1 MSSYL
6 SPQFEYM
13 ITVGEFFLRGT
24 GFGSTIVRLDENVAR
39 VFSVSQA

>member
-6 SPQFEYM
+6 SPQFGYM

-24 GFGSTIVRLDENVAR
+24 GFVSTTVRLDENVAR
-39 VFSVSQA
+39 VFSISQS